1 VAFEEVICHLGWWD
15 CPRSGVAL
23 IGGNPNFFD
32 CRFSEELDDRPYQYQ
47 VWPAQHQELAD
58 AFEACAAPVGADER
72 VGRLDGPLL
81 K

>member
-32 CRFSEELDDRPYQYQ
+32 CRFSEELDDCPYQYQ
-47 VWPAQHQELAD
+47 VWPAQHQHQELAD
-58 AFEACAAPVGADER
+58 AFEACAAPVG
-72 VGRLDGPLL
+72 GR
-81 K
+81 